1 MIFDPGQ
8 IENHALNVDI
18 LLAVNSNYIDH
29 NINTI
34 NVSKFLLPEDI
45 QKLNI
50 GIPIK
55 QHQVKKDKFQE
66 DY

>member
-29 NINTI
+29 NISTI
-34 NVSKFLLPEDI
+34 NISKFLLPEDI

-50 GIPIK
+50 GMPIK